1 MSQLSPPL
9 YTKNLFSLKF
19 ETGSYLL
26 KSMVKNS
33 VHVGKIYQIS
43 QHSEFS
49 LKTFFALSLQLKNIY
64 QSMQVTAL
72 VPLFNLWSFSH
83 NF

>member
-26 KSMVKNS
+26 KSMEKNS
-33 VHVGKIYQIS
+33 VHVGKYQTS

-49 LKTFFALSLQLKNIY
+49 LETFFASSLQLKFIY
-64 QSMQVTAL
+64 PSMQVNAL

>member
-9 YTKNLFSLKF
+9 YKNLFRLKF

-26 KSMVKNS
+26 KSME
-33 VHVGKIYQIS
+33 KILYTFGNISEIS

-49 LKTFFALSLQLKNIY
+49 LET
-64 QSMQVTAL
+64 
-72 VPLFNLWSFSH
+72 
-83 NF
+83 

>member
-9 YTKNLFSLKF
+9 YTCKNLFSLKF

-26 KSMVKNS
+26 KSMEKDS
-33 VHVGKIYQIS
+33 VHIGKYQII

-49 LKTFFALSLQLKNIY
+49 LETFFALSLQLKFIY
-64 QSMQVTAL
+64 QSV
-72 VPLFNLWSFSH
+72 
-83 NF
+83 